1 MNEKIGNF
9 EWILNFQ
16 DIELNVA
23 ESVNNLLLTNNSNE
37 LKALV
42 IGCGTSKLSE
52 R

>member
-16 DIELNVA
+16 DIEINIV
-23 ESVNNLLLTNNSNE
+23 ESVNNLLSINDSEE